1 MNKVIDKGILVLLCT
16 VSLLPSEEWARPVI
30 TLLLAVLAASLG
42 LCLDGRRIKIGIL
55 LVFATLCFFLPEL
68 LFFLPV
74 MIYDCVQEKLYPGI
88 VLLLP
93 LIYHVTGESLTFT
106 SGTLFLLAISGILA
120 VLLALRTLR
129 LSTLEHELIH
139 LRDTSTELNMVL
151 KEKNKDLMEK
161 QDYEIYLA
169 TLHERNRIAR
179 EIHDH
184 VGHMLSRS
192 ILQIGALATIHK
204 EEPLHGQL
212 GQVNE
217 TLNLAMT
224 NIRESVHDLHD
235 DSIDLRQAITEA
247 TKVLRDDYAV
257 TIDFDMS
264 PGVPRNVKYC
274 IISTVK
280 EAVSNIIKH
289 SNADRV
295 LFILREHPGFFQLA
309 IEDNGT
315 KLPAS
320 ADGLMEK
327 SGIGLN
333 NMRERVEALNG
344 IFRINTDKGFRI
356 SFTIPREKEKNG

>member
-1 MNKVIDKGILVLLCT
+1 MVSAVAVI
-16 VSLLPSEEWARPVI
+16 
-30 TLLLAVLAASLG
+30 
-42 LCLDGRRIKIGIL
+42 
-55 LVFATLCFFLPEL
+55 
-68 LFFLPV
+68 
-74 MIYDCVQEKLYPGI
+74 
-88 VLLLP
+88 
-93 LIYHVTGESLTFT
+93 
-106 SGTLFLLAISGILA
+106 
-120 VLLALRTLR
+120 LALRTTKL
-129 LSTLEHELIH
+129 LTLDHELIR
-139 LRDTSTELNMVL
+139 LRDTSTELNLVL

-204 EEPLHGQL
+204 EEPLHEQL
-212 GQVNE
+212 RQVNE
-217 TLNLAMT
+217 TLNQAMT

-235 DSIDLRQAITEA
+235 ESIDLKQSITEA
-247 TKVLRDDYAV
+247 TKALRDTHSVTVDY
-257 TIDFDMS
+257 DMS

-315 KLPAS
+315 NLPGS
-320 ADGLMEK
+320 AEGLMEK

-333 NMRERVEALNG
+333 NMRERTESLNG
-344 IFRINTDKGFRI
+344 IFRINIDKGFKI
-356 SFTIPREKEKNG
+356 SITIPREKELPLE